1 MDSIEVFFDATDP
14 MLIAYVDALLAF
26 EVAQEVAVIPRAFV
40 GYISMRFT
48 GPTRALIGQE
58 RFPRTC
64 AVEVSGLRDVTGVTQ
79 FLDFAITLALNSN
92 FKGILHWG
100 QRNASNRAEVQER
113 FGDTFGDQTGPL
125 RKWRNA
131 LSMITQNGKL
141 DGFSNAFTRQTG
153 LEIVTPLTGTLTAT
167 GAGLFQPITIDWDC
181 NQNPPAT
188 EVRVQ
193 VISPS
198 GGQWAF
204 AGLPLT
210 GQRQLPAIESGLYSV
225 SLTAAIDL
233 GGERREAV
241 QQVNLT
247 IA

>member
-1 MDSIEVFFDATDP
+1 MADDRIRDLRGPAEGVRLQGDQLRVDGWMGLPRQELAGNVDSIEVFFDATDP

-26 EVAQEVAVIPRAFV
+26 EVGQEVAVIPRAFV

-48 GPTRALIGQE
+48 GPTRALIGQQ
-58 RFPRTC
+58 RFPLSC

-113 FGDTFGDQTGPL
+113 FGDTLGDQTGTL

-153 LEIVTPLTGTLTAT
+153 LEIVTPLTGT
-167 GAGLFQPITIDWDC
+167 
-181 NQNPPAT
+181 
-188 EVRVQ
+188 
-193 VISPS
+193 
-198 GGQWAF
+198 
-204 AGLPLT
+204 
-210 GQRQLPAIESGLYSV
+210 
-225 SLTAAIDL
+225 
-233 GGERREAV
+233 
-241 QQVNLT
+241 
-247 IA
+247 